1 MICLI
6 LLAAFAAFVIA
17 AALCDAVPAART
29 WLLRIG
35 IGTLPPQDARKK
47 MRDTAARQLRK
58 MPAVPV
64 SDLTRFTLPE
74 RLQRIEAGLIQDALD
89 RNNGNISRTAA
100 ELGIKRQGLQYKL
113 KGRDSK

>member
-1 MICLI
+1 MGN
-6 LLAAFAAFVIA
+6 A
-17 AALCDAVPAART
+17 AADTAAEEGVPAAEDGQAPT
-29 WLLRIG
+29 G
-35 IGTLPPQDARKK
+35 ALPAWFDE
-47 MRDTAARQLRK
+47 AA
-58 MPAVPV
+58 
-64 SDLTRFTLPE
+64 LTEEGLTLPE